1 MKVCIQVKRD
11 EKGWYTAVCPGLP
24 GCLSKGRS
32 CREAVLKIEDA
43 IKGYMASIGEFV
55 PEKVE
60 HEPVEEPAEEE
71 AM

>member
-11 EKGWYTAVCPGLP
+11 ERGWYTAVCPGLP

-32 CREAVLKIEDA
+32 CKEAVLKIEDA
-43 IKGYMASIGEFV
+43 IRGYMASIGEFV
-55 PEKVE
+55 PSVE
-60 HEPVEEPAEEE
+60 HDPVDEPAEEE